1 MIKKIRKIL
10 VDLAKKNVLF
20 RKFLRK
26 AKNIQGNVS
35 YHKYYKKYD
44 VDEKTI
50 LFETFN
56 GRTYGCSPKAIYEKM
71 LEMPEFKDY
80 KFIWSFVN
88 PLKHEVKNSKNLL
101 IVEHGSHDYY
111 KALSISKYW
120 IVNSII
126 EESITKKDNQIYV
139 QCWHGTPLK
148 RLRCDIEVDGAI
160 LNTVEEIRK
169 RNDID
174 AKRFDYFISPSKFCT
189 EKFTSAFN
197 LKNLGLENI
206 IIEEGYPRNDSLFH
220 YTEKDVERIK
230 KKYHLPNDKKI
241 IFYLPTFRDNQHES
255 GVGYTYNLGIDFEA
269 LQQKFQDKYVILFS
283 PHYFVAKQVDVSKY
297 KGFVVDVTEN
307 DDINDLY
314 IISDFIMTDYSS
326 VFFDFANLKRPM
338 LFYMYDLDIYK
349 GKLRDFYL
357 SLDEL
362 PGPITETQEELE
374 KALETLEEDSIK
386 YQEKYSKFNRKF
398 NYLDDGNAS
407 ERVIKVIF
415 NLKGD
420 TNIKEDK

>member
-1 MIKKIRKIL
+1 MLKKIRKIL

-26 AKNIQGNVS
+26 AKNIQGSAS
-35 YHKYYKKYD
+35 YHKYYKKYK
-44 VDEKTI
+44 VDDKTI

-71 LEMPEFKDY
+71 LEMDEFKDY
-80 KFIWSFVN
+80 KFVWSFVE
-88 PLKHEVKNSKNLL
+88 PEKHDVKKSDNLIL
-101 IVEHGSHDYY
+101 VKHGSHDYY
-111 KALSISKYW
+111 KYLSIAKYW
-120 IVNSII
+120 IVNSIV
-126 EESITKKDNQIYV
+126 EESITKKENQVYV

-148 RLRCDIEVDGAI
+148 RLRCDIEVDGSV

-189 EKFTSAFN
+189 EKFISAFN
-197 LKNLGLENI
+197 LKNLGLESI

-220 YTEKDVERIK
+220 YRDEDVLRIK
-230 KKYHLPNDKKI
+230 KKYNLPLDKKI

-255 GVGYTYNLGIDFEA
+255 GVGYTYNLGIDFDSLKE
-269 LQQKFQDKYVILFS
+269 KFQDKYVILFS

-297 KGFVVDVTEN
+297 KGFVVDVTDN
-307 DDINDLY
+307 DDINDMY
-314 IISDFIMTDYSS
+314 IISDYIMTDYSS

-338 LFYMYDLDIYK
+338 LFYMYDLDLYK

-357 SLDEL
+357 DLEEL
-362 PGPITETQEELE
+362 PGPIAKTQEELE
-374 KALETLEEDSIK
+374 YNLSVLEEEAPK
-386 YQEKYSKFNRKF
+386 YKKKYEKFNKKF
-398 NYLDDGNAS
+398 NYLDDGEAAR
-407 ERVIKVIF
+407 RVINVIF
-415 NLKGD
+415 DL
-420 TNIKEDK
+420 KEDK

>member
-10 VDLAKKNVLF
+10 VDLAKKNVFL
-20 RKFLRK
+20 RKILRK
-26 AKNIQGNVS
+26 AKNIQGKMA
-35 YHKYYKKYD
+35 YHKYYKKYK
-44 VDEKTI
+44 VDDKTI

-71 LEMPEFKDY
+71 TEMKEFKDY
-80 KFIWSFVN
+80 TFVWSFVN
-88 PLKHEVKNSKNLL
+88 PNNHEVKPNKNLI
-101 IVEHGSHDYY
+101 IVKHDSPDYY
-111 KALSISKYW
+111 KYLSMSKYW
-120 IVNSII
+120 IVNSIV
-126 EESITKKDNQIYV
+126 EEAITKKDNQVYV

-148 RLRCDIEVDGAI
+148 RLRCDIEVDGSV
-160 LNTVEEIRK
+160 LNSVEEIRK

-197 LKNLGLENI
+197 LKNLGLEDI

-220 YTEKDVERIK
+220 YTEKDVKRIK
-230 KKYHLPNDKKI
+230 EKYHIPKDKKV

-255 GVGYTYNLGIDFEA
+255 GVGYTYNLGIDFDS
-269 LQQKFQDKYVILFS
+269 LKKKFGDKYVILFS

-297 KGFVVDVTEN
+297 KGFVIDVSGN
-307 DDINDLY
+307 DDINDIY
-314 IISDFIMTDYSS
+314 IVSDIIMTDYSS

-338 LFYMYDLDIYK
+338 IFYMYDLDLYK

-357 SLDEL
+357 DLDEL
-362 PGPITETQEELE
+362 PGPIAETQEDLE
-374 KALETLEEDSIK
+374 KNLANLEKDSKK
-386 YQEKYSKFNRKF
+386 YEKKYEKFNKKF

-415 NLKGD
+415 KD
-420 TNIKEDK
+420 VI